1 MDTRRSATVFGPMFA
16 KTGNGWLLLDA
27 DRLGE
32 SRDRDSRIQPLA
44 EREGFLLIVLYTTD
58 NSTEVTT

>member
-1 MDTRRSATVFGPMFA
+1 MFA